1 LQRKAAN
8 PRKVRANG
16 DAALRQEA
24 AQQAGEPVSA
34 STAASTLRH
43 TQGSGQNINSFGDN
57 MVQQQVQSLMQLNSN
72 LSSRVM
78 DLESQMVVLKQQM
91 KVREENDRRKEEWF
105 PNLVTFM
112 VKNLTSTY
120 WLFYHGWA
128 ES

>member
-1 LQRKAAN
+1 
-8 PRKVRANG
+8 
-16 DAALRQEA
+16 
-24 AQQAGEPVSA
+24 
-34 STAASTLRH
+34 
-43 TQGSGQNINSFGDN
+43 
-57 MVQQQVQSLMQLNSN
+57 
-72 LSSRVM
+72 
-78 DLESQMVVLKQQM
+78 MVVLKQQM